1 MARKR
6 ILYISGS
13 LGLGHIT
20 RDLAIAREL
29 RRQNPEVEI
38 SWLAS
43 SPASEVIKDAKERLL
58 PEAGQWANENVPA
71 ENVSKG
77 RGFQMNILKYLL
89 LAKKEWENN
98 VTVFRQVTSRERFNL
113 IVGDETYEISVAL
126 KKKPSVK
133 IAPFVMIYDFIGLD
147 SMTKNLMEKLGV
159 YIWNRMWAKDY
170 KRASRFVDLTLFLG
184 EEEDIPDKK
193 FGFLLPHRRVWAKTR
208 SLKSTGYVFPFNPG
222 EYTDQGKIR
231 AKLGYG
237 KEFLVVCSIGG
248 TSVGKDLLEL
258 CAQAYPIV
266 RKKIPDARMIL
277 VCGPRLPA
285 ESLSVPQGIEVKGY
299 VPNLYEHFA
308 ASDLS
313 IVQGGGTTTLELTA
327 LRRPFLYFPLE
338 NHSEQ
343 QIHVAGRL
351 ARHGAGVKIL
361 YSQTTPE
368 ILAEKI
374 ISSIGQEAT
383 WAPIPTNG
391 AKRTAQFI
399 NQFLS
404 NKDELAK

>member
-1 MARKR
+1 
-6 ILYISGS
+6 
-13 LGLGHIT
+13 
-20 RDLAIAREL
+20 
-29 RRQNPEVEI
+29 
-38 SWLAS
+38 
-43 SPASEVIKDAKERLL
+43 VIKDAKERLM

-98 VTVFRQVTSRERFNL
+98 VEVFRQVTSKERFDL

-126 KKKPSVK
+126 KKRPSLKV
-133 IAPFVMIYDFIGLD
+133 APFVIIYDFIGLD
-147 SMTKNLMEKLGV
+147 SMTKNPMEKLGV

-170 KRASRFVDLTLFLG
+170 KRDSRFVDLTLFIG

-193 FGFLLPHRRVWAKTR
+193 FGFLLPNRRVWARIR
-208 SLKSTGYVFPFNPG
+208 SLKSTGYVFSFNPG
-222 EYTDQGKIR
+222 GYTDKGKIR

-258 CAQAYPIV
+258 CGQAYPII
-266 RKKIPDARMIL
+266 RKKIPDIRMIL
-277 VCGPRLPA
+277 VCGPRLSA
-285 ESLSVPQGIEVKGY
+285 ESLSVPEGTEVRGY

-308 ASDLS
+308 ASDLA

-338 NHSEQ
+338 DHSEQ

-374 ISSIGQEAT
+374 ISNIGQEAT
-383 WAPIPTNG
+383 WPPIPTNG
-391 AKRTAQFI
+391 AQKAAGFI
-399 NQFLS
+399 NQLLS
-404 NKDELAK
+404 DKDGLGK